1 MNKQLLT
8 VIIAGML
15 SFTNGAPVLAAGI
28 NPNSAYQDAE
38 SVIIN
43 QQQLDEGQIR
53 QRGEEYTSAFL
64 TAFAQLSR
72 DYE

>member
-28 NPNSAYQDAE
+28 NANSAYQVG
-38 SVIIN
+38 S
-43 QQQLDEGQIR
+43 
-53 QRGEEYTSAFL
+53 
-64 TAFAQLSR
+64 
-72 DYE
+72 